1 MANTEQTRA
10 LAQGKAT
17 LMLVDSSGVIHH
29 ADPEAEWL
37 LGVDCEG
44 GKRLEDLLVDEGLV
58 EALRAA
64 RLGESGPHSVR
75 LSLRQGSVV
84 ALISRVKS
92 PLGGDDWASVILTQT
107 APDER
112 EARAESELR
121 ATIESAFSGF
131 AHEVRN
137 PIAAMLSITEAALA
151 LMPPGTPSAS
161 MLERIPALVTRVD
174 KLIKESL
181 VYGRPRP
188 PERSPEP
195 LRPLINWAVD
205 LAQMHRSPVELEIDL
220 DANLGAVLVDAE
232 QVEQVLVNLLCN
244 ARDAARSHVWLSAWS
259 DTRRGHQPSVTIEV
273 SDDGPGVAVQ
283 HQGHIFE
290 PFFTTKS
297 HGTGLGLPIARELAR
312 LNGGELVL
320 HATSEH
326 GSVFRLYLEESTA
339 PGQRSPAHAA

>member
-1 MANTEQTRA
+1 MI
-10 LAQGKAT
+10 
-17 LMLVDSSGVIHH
+17 LVDPGGVIRHV
-29 ADPEAEWL
+29 DPGIEGL
-37 LGVDCEG
+37 LGAACEE
-44 GKRLEDLLVDEGLV
+44 GKRLEDLGLHDGLSEGL
-58 EALRAA
+58 RAFRRGA
-64 RLGESGPHSVR
+64 SGQQAVR
-75 LSLRQGSVV
+75 LSLRQRGAE

-107 APDER
+107 TPDER
-112 EARAESELR
+112 EMRAEAELR
-121 ATIESAFSGF
+121 TTIETMISGF

-137 PIAAMLSITEAALA
+137 PIAAILSITEAALA
-151 LMPPGTPSAS
+151 LMPSGTPSEA
-161 MLERIPALVTRVD
+161 MLSRIPALVTRVD

-181 VYGRPRP
+181 IYGRPRP
-188 PERSPEP
+188 AQRSPEP
-195 LRPLINWAVD
+195 LRPLIDWAVD
-205 LAQMHRSPVELEIDL
+205 LAQMRRSSIELEIDL

-259 DTRRGHQPSVTIEV
+259 DTRRGHSSSVTIEV
-273 SDDGPGVAVQ
+273 SDDGPGVAAQ